1 MVLVV
6 FVIIHVADG
15 WSIAVVAWNAAC
27 SLPTRR
33 RERHH
38 WAAARARQAQFAW
51 YERSTAIAAATP
63 EHAYALPK
71 AQIVSAATPGAG
83 DAAAEAFNEDGAH
96 GVRAQPCDRRME
108 RRCCLVT
115 WNAACSLT
123 TRRRKRHHRAAARA
137 RQAQYVALTTA
148 SAAYSRAC
156 L

>member
-63 EHAYALPK
+63 EHADAL
-71 AQIVSAATPGAG
+71 ATIIP
-83 DAAAEAFNEDGAH
+83 
-96 GVRAQPCDRRME
+96 
-108 RRCCLVT
+108 
-115 WNAACSLT
+115 
-123 TRRRKRHHRAAARA
+123 RHFRDLLR
-137 RQAQYVALTTA
+137 
-148 SAAYSRAC
+148 SW
-156 L
+156 